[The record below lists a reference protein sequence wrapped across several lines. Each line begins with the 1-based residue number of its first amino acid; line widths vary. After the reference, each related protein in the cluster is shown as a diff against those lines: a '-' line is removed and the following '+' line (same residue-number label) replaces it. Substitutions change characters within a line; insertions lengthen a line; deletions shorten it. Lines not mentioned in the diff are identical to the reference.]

1 MMSVKP
7 HLLFVAAGL
16 SVLVGCETQAPKDG
30 TTIDLIQRELEKGQQ
45 QAETMPAVVPPPEIS
60 AALMPT
66 LELDLGRGASELNR
80 FDVRVSNAEA
90 REFFMGLVEG
100 TPYNMVVHP
109 DVSGTITLSLKN
121 VTIPEVMMTLRDVY
135 GYEYSQNSAGFQVL
149 PVRLQ
154 SRIFYVDYLTLQRS
168 GKSEMSISGGS
179 SGSSYDSTDTA
190 SSSSSNSSSSSI
202 ATNSQSDVWSEL
214 RQSLASIIGDGEG
227 RSITVSP
234 HAGIVVV
241 RAMPSELREVES
253 FLRETQ
259 ASLQRQV
266 ILEAK
271 IIEVQLDDGY
281 EAGIDWNKIATADN
295 GNRSIEFSQRSNN
308 DLVNGPINATDGLFA
323 VDIALR
329 GFTAMIELLE
339 TQGNVQVLSSPR
351 VATMNNQKAVI
362 KVGQDQR
369 FVTDVSS
376 ETVSSSGGNIT
387 NPEVTLTP
395 FFTGIALD
403 VTPQVDRAGNV
414 TLHIHPSVTD
424 VEEDEIQV
432 TIDDQQQILPSA
444 LSKVREVDSIVRA
457 RNGQLIVIGGLMKEL
472 TSEELAS
479 VPGLGD
485 LPFFGAAFRQTTQRS
500 LKSELVIL
508 LRPTVI
514 DSPQDWQESM
524 TLSSDRYQSLDRGFH
539 AGGKTEI
546 FGNEGERQ

>member
-1 MMSVKP
+1 MIRSSTA
-7 HLLFVAAGL
+7 LFLAV
-16 SVLVGCETQAPKDG
+16 VFFLVISGCQTQPPKDG
-30 TTIDLIQRELEKGQQ
+30 TTIDKIQQELEAGQQ
-45 QAETMPAVVPPPEIS
+45 QAKNLPAVVPPAEVS
-60 AALMPT
+60 AALMPS
-66 LELDLGRGASELNR
+66 LELGLGSGSESLNR
-80 FDVRVSNAEA
+80 FDVRVSNAGA

-109 DVSGTITLSLKN
+109 DVAGTITLSLKN

-135 GYEYSQNSAGFQVL
+135 GYEYNQTSAGFQVL

-154 SRIFYVDYLTLQRS
+154 SKIFYVDYLTLRRS

-179 SGSSYDSTDTA
+179 S
-190 SSSSSNSSSSSI
+190 SSSDTTDSGNSSASLSSSSSSI
-202 ATNSQSDVWSEL
+202 ATNSQADIWTEL
-214 RQSLASIIGDGEG
+214 KESLISIVGNGEG

-241 RAMPSELREVES
+241 RAMPQELREVEV

-271 IIEVQLDDGY
+271 IIEVQLDDGF
-281 EAGIDWNKIATADN
+281 ESGIEWRKIANSNKGD
-295 GNRSIEFSQRSNN
+295 RSVDFRQRSNN
-308 DLVNGPINATDGLFA
+308 DLTSGLLNPTNGLFTI
-323 VDIALR
+323 DLALND
-329 GFTAMIELLE
+329 FTAMIELLE

-376 ETVSSSGGNIT
+376 ETVTSSGGNVT

-403 VTPQVDRAGNV
+403 VTPQVDRQGNV

-424 VEEDEIQV
+424 VEEDVINV
-432 TIDDQQQILPSA
+432 TIDDQQQSLPSA

-472 TSEELAS
+472 TSEDLAS

-485 LPFFGAAFRQTTQRS
+485 IPFLGAAFRQTNQRS

-508 LRPTVI
+508 LRPLVI
-514 DSPQDWQESM
+514 DSPQDWSDAMSQ
-524 TLSSDRYQSLDRGFH
+524 SSQRYDSLDRGFH
-539 AGGKTEI
+539 AGGKTDI
-546 FGNEGERQ
+546 FGNEAERQ